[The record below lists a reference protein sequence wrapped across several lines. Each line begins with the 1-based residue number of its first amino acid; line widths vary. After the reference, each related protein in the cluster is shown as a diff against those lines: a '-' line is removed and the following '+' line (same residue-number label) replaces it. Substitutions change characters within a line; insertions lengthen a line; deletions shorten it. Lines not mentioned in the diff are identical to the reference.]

1 MSKRRELKSE
11 RGAEG
16 RVVDKG
22 EPKRRATKD
31 PSPSRGKSQ
40 DRTIDRRDSAEGEG
54 ALGGL
59 SASNGLGASGLMN
72 QLLAVGV
79 WLIALFLMCG
89 IIANGVA
96 SVTDWMDPG
105 HGIGADQLVGTLGAS
120 VGNIQWKWL
129 GLGALTLPF
138 WLVYWGRC
146 FWQDDMP
153 QPNLLLSIFG
163 LVVLTVATSALGA
176 LFFDGAQ
183 VAGGGRLLG
192 TGANF
197 GQGGE
202 LVVTKLGAGG
212 AVFGWLGHQLRDLL
226 GYPFAVVG
234 CLFVGLLTLPMA
246 FGFGLSEVLLLV
258 LDGAKKFLRVGF
270 VALPLVVARGV
281 QLAVLGFW
289 RGLTSVFFFLLD
301 PFQSGRASRGAGAED
316 DDEEVGDDDDDNE
329 LQARPVPRPR
339 NRKNFISEEEEEEEA
354 EPSKIVVL
362 RRGQAGEGSGAGK
375 KGAKGQP
382 AGSGKASREEVAYVP
397 PPLDLL
403 ARGKPASDSEDDE
416 ELVQLSR
423 QIEAKLKDFGI
434 LGRITAVHPGP
445 VVTLFEFEPAP
456 GVKVGRIT
464 ALQDDLAMSIKASS
478 VRIVAPLPKKGTVG
492 IEVPN
497 RNRDMVLLRD
507 VLESDAFS
515 QAESSLSVALGKD
528 TYGEPVV
535 VDIAAM
541 PHLLIAGATGTGK
554 SVCINTLL
562 LSLLFRTSPSDLGL
576 ILIDPKV
583 LELNIYE
590 KIPHLRVPVVTVPK
604 QARGVLNWACMEMD
618 RRYRLMQRFG
628 VRNIDGYNKVVSGEI
643 RPGADDGEPDGDD
656 GDESFSQKAVV
667 PGEILE
673 KLPKILIVIDELADL
688 MLTVGKEIE
697 ELITRLAQKARAA
710 GIHLILATQRPSVDV
725 ITGLIKAN
733 FPARLS
739 FRVTSRID
747 SRTILDCMGAERL
760 LGKGDML
767 FMQPGAV
774 SLRRI
779 HGAFV
784 SDDEVG
790 KAVKAIRSKSTPQY
804 DEKIIAM
811 CEQAL
816 QDESGRGDASGEGG
830 EAEYDEFYDKAVELV
845 IQKGQA
851 STSMIQRTFRIGY
864 NRAARIIEMMER
876 DGVVGPMDGI
886 KPREV
891 LIQSEEGV
899 G

>member
-1 MSKRRELKSE
+1 M
-11 RGAEG
+11 
-16 RVVDKG
+16 
-22 EPKRRATKD
+22 
-31 PSPSRGKSQ
+31 
-40 DRTIDRRDSAEGEG
+40 
-54 ALGGL
+54 
-59 SASNGLGASGLMN
+59 
-72 QLLAVGV
+72 
-79 WLIALFLMCG
+79 
-89 IIANGVA
+89 
-96 SVTDWMDPG
+96 
-105 HGIGADQLVGTLGAS
+105 
-120 VGNIQWKWL
+120 
-129 GLGALTLPF
+129 
-138 WLVYWGRC
+138 
-146 FWQDDMP
+146 
-153 QPNLLLSIFG
+153 
-163 LVVLTVATSALGA
+163 
-176 LFFDGAQ
+176 
-183 VAGGGRLLG
+183 
-192 TGANF
+192 
-197 GQGGE
+197 
-202 LVVTKLGAGG
+202 
-212 AVFGWLGHQLRDLL
+212 
-226 GYPFAVVG
+226 
-234 CLFVGLLTLPMA
+234 
-246 FGFGLSEVLLLV
+246 
-258 LDGAKKFLRVGF
+258 
-270 VALPLVVARGV
+270 
-281 QLAVLGFW
+281 
-289 RGLTSVFFFLLD
+289 
-301 PFQSGRASRGAGAED
+301 
-316 DDEEVGDDDDDNE
+316 
-329 LQARPVPRPR
+329 
-339 NRKNFISEEEEEEEA
+339 
-354 EPSKIVVL
+354 VL

-375 KGAKGQP
+375 KGVKGP
-382 AGSGKASREEVAYVP
+382 SGGSGKASREEVAYVP

-643 RPGADDGEPDGDD
+643 RPGADDGEPEGEDE
-656 GDESFSQKAVV
+656 DESFSQKAVV